1 MSKSTEGIVY
11 VGRAILE
18 ALRSGLEVSTRVN
31 ARTSPPQGRGDHHA
45 LPPSTALAALTAEAL
60 WDTGAAERSMG
71 HRVD

>member
-31 ARTSPPQGRGDHHA
+31 ARTSPSQGRGDHHT
-45 LPPSTALAALTAEAL
+45 LPPSTAIAALTARRCRTREL
-60 WDTGAAERSMG
+60 LSAAWG
-71 HRVD
+71 IV